1 MPEAEW
7 QLPEML
13 AWTDAQVTT
22 LLDDAEAALRSE
34 ASRLR
39 QPVQLIRK
47 TRAIGVVPT
56 GPVIYETLEEMALA
70 VQAQLAGSQLPFC
83 AFNGGND
90 VFVDVG
96 NKSIGLQALQR
107 YLGARPEQVLH
118 VGDRFTITGNDNQV
132 RGCCSILWVA
142 NPDETAF
149 FVQLLLT
156 DIAAARAAA
165 ANAVAAAALAQA

>member
-1 MPEAEW
+1 VTGLLDEAER
-7 QLPEML
+7 
-13 AWTDAQVTT
+13 
-22 LLDDAEAALRSE
+22 ALRVE
-34 ASRLR
+34 AERLR
-39 QPVQLIRK
+39 LPVQVIRK
-47 TRAIGVVPT
+47 PRAIGVVPT
-56 GPVIYETLEEMALA
+56 GPVIYETLEEIALA
-70 VQAQLAGSQLPFC
+70 VQATLSGSKLPFC

-107 YLGARPEQVLH
+107 HLGARPDQVLH

-149 FVQLLLT
+149 FIQLLLT
-156 DIAAARAAA
+156 DMASARAIGSRAFD
-165 ANAVAAAALAQA
+165 ALASLYNDEDDDDE

>member
-1 MPEAEW
+1 
-7 QLPEML
+7 
-13 AWTDAQVTT
+13 
-22 LLDDAEAALRSE
+22 LLC
-34 ASRLR
+34 
-39 QPVQLIRK
+39 P
-47 TRAIGVVPT
+47 
-56 GPVIYETLEEMALA
+56 
-70 VQAQLAGSQLPFC
+70 QARLAGSALPFC

-107 YLGARPEQVLH
+107 HLGARPDQVLH

-149 FVQLLLT
+149 FVQLLLN
-156 DIAAARAAA
+156 DIAAARAIGLSSFD
-165 ANAVAAAALAQA
+165 ALEGLWRDDDSDDDA